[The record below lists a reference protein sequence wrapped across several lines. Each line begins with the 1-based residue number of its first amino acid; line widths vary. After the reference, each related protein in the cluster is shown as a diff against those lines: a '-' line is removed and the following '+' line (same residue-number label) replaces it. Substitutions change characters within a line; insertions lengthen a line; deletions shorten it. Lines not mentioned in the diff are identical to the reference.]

1 MRCSTVVTACL
12 LAIPLIASLFG
23 FLESVSFLRPAKL
36 HLSKFTETDTHLD
49 KPLPPLLAA
58 LYTKVREWERP
69 SSVSKYVPISDTAN
83 YTLLVSSTNHT
94 IELLAVDNVQ
104 AKGEIHL
111 YRFPVVKEWI
121 ITGKHWEQIWKL
133 ELPGEISAWAVCSD
147 SSCFCVAYR
156 SELGTR
162 VRYFPGIQ
170 KQIYDD
176 FELPGAGMLQAL
188 TASNTSIGFHR
199 DLDLQPFTVLSL
211 LPIYDIEEH
220 EIVIL
225 LKEDSAWVLGG
236 GRVQGLLENSTD
248 SAVIG
253 LQYVYAIE
261 ADWMIVT
268 STTPPGPDSSLAY
281 LYNHLYYSVNHS
293 EWLQFSN
300 FHHNMTFP
308 AQIPAHCSYS
318 ISEPL
323 NSSMS
328 AGVSLVAS
336 SHSFLSYSWQ

>member
-1 MRCSTVVTACL
+1 MRCSTVVTSCL

-23 FLESVSFLRPAKL
+23 LLESVSFLRPSKL

-58 LYTKVREWERP
+58 LYTRVRGWERP
-69 SSVSKYVPISDTAN
+69 SSDSKYVPISDTAN
-83 YTLLVSSTNHT
+83 YTLLVNSTNHT
-94 IELLAVDNVQ
+94 IELLAVENVQ
-104 AKGEIHL
+104 ARGEIHL
-111 YRFPVVKEWI
+111 YRLPVVKEWI
-121 ITGKHWEQIWKL
+121 ITGKHWELVWKL

-156 SELGTR
+156 SEIGTR
-162 VRYFPGIQ
+162 VRYFPGFQ
-170 KQIYDD
+170 KQTYDD
-176 FELPGAGMLQAL
+176 FELPGAGELQTL
-188 TASNTSIGFHR
+188 TVSNTSIGFHR
-199 DLDLQPFTVLSL
+199 DQDLQPFTVLTL
-211 LPIYDIEEH
+211 LPINYIEEH
-220 EIVIL
+220 ESVIL
-225 LKEDSAWVLGG
+225 LKEDSAWVYEG
-236 GRVQGLLENSTD
+236 GRVQSLLENSTD
-248 SAVIG
+248 SVIIG

-261 ADWMIVT
+261 AHWMIVT
-268 STTPPGPDSSLAY
+268 STALPGPDSSLAY
-281 LYNHLYYSVNHS
+281 LYNHLYYSVNNS
-293 EWLQFSN
+293 EWLKFSN

-308 AQIPAHCSYS
+308 ALIPAHCSYS